1 MLVDRA
7 CVEVEDAR
15 HLFGGW
21 YALSAKRRF
30 KGPVRMGTEE
40 ELERIEEELDRTG
53 PALAGARSP
62 AS

>member
-1 MLVDRA
+1 
-7 CVEVEDAR
+7 VEDAR